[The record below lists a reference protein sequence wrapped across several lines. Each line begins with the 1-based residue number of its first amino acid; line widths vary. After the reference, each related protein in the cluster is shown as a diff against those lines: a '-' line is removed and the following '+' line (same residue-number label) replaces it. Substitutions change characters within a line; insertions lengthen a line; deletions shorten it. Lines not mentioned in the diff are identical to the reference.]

1 MMKSIGAALVLG
13 LGVTLGSCAPFSDV
27 VADHW
32 PHLAGGEPS
41 GLPPRPGDPG
51 YAAFI
56 AHDQPSRNAA
66 APGVAAPGAKTKKPA
81 AANQAAASRHTEPRT
96 AAPAANIAAPAG
108 ADWNAVQGGL
118 Y

>member
-1 MMKSIGAALVLG
+1 MTVKSIGAALVLG
-13 LGVTLGSCAPFSDV
+13 LGVTLGSCTPLSDM

-41 GLPPRPGDPG
+41 GVPPRPGDPG

-56 AHDQPSRNAA
+56 AHDQPGRNAA
-66 APGVAAPGAKTKKPA
+66 SPGVKTQQPA
-81 AANQAAASRHTEPRT
+81 AANQPASASQNTASRTG
-96 AAPAANIAAPAG
+96 APAANVAAPAG
-108 ADWNAVQGGL
+108 ADRNAVQGGL